1 MAGPRDAQRINSC
14 WCSHI
19 WAAVVCQR
27 EPTALKCHISS
38 ALANKTKLTALRNHR
53 GLIRCPRD
61 AHPVVWV
68 ARGVFFFPLRA
79 AREEFVLSTI
89 QAAAYTRGPGAAVPR
104 G

>member
-1 MAGPRDAQRINSC
+1 MAGPRDTQRINSC

-61 AHPVVWV
+61 ATPWFGWL
-68 ARGVFFFPLRA
+68 GVYFFFPLRA
-79 AREEFVLSTI
+79 AQEEFVLSTI